1 MSAPPTASAPPV
13 GPVSPTPRGPSAPRK
28 SIHKR
33 KSILKRLTGS
43 DPIGMLLSAPYA
55 LFLAAVFVYPL
66 GLGIWIAFHKYSFS
80 APGAAVDRPFVGF
93 DNFVRALSD
102 PAVHAAFKHVGI
114 FLVIN
119 VPLTIGLALLLAAA
133 LNSAMRGVTF
143 FRVAYYVPYVTASV
157 ATVTVWLFMF
167 SERGVVNRFIGV
179 LAPDP
184 SWLTNSAWAMPM
196 IALYVTWK
204 QLGFFILLYLAA
216 LQGVSKELYEAAK
229 TDGANWWQSFRAVTW
244 PGVLPATSLVAMLAI
259 ITGANLFTEPY
270 LLTNGGGPN
279 GASTTPVLLIYQQ
292 AIQQNHPD
300 RASAIGIV
308 LVIGVLLLAW
318 ISRRLTEEK

>member
-1 MSAPPTASAPPV
+1 MSVSPQASAPPV
-13 GPVSPTPRGPSAPRK
+13 GSVSPTPPAPSAR
-28 SIHKR
+28 R
-33 KSILKRLTGS
+33 KSILKRLAGK
-43 DPIGMLLSAPYA
+43 DPVGALLSAPYA
-55 LFLAAVFVYPL
+55 LFLATVFVYPL
-66 GLGIWIAFHKYSFS
+66 GLGVWIAFHKYSFA
-80 APGAAVDRPFVGF
+80 APTAHVDRPFVGF

-102 PAVHAAFKHVGI
+102 PDVHAAFQHVGI

-119 VPLTIGLALLLAAA
+119 VPLTIALALLLAAA
-133 LNSAMRGVTF
+133 LNSAMRGMTF

-167 SERGVVNRFIGV
+167 SERGVVNRLLGGM
-179 LAPDP
+179 APDP
-184 SWLTNSAWAMPM
+184 SWLTNSGWAMPM

-229 TDGANWWQSFRAVTW
+229 TDGASWWQSFRAVTW
-244 PGVLPATSLVAMLAI
+244 PGVLPATSLVAMLAL

-308 LVIGVLLLAW
+308 LVVAVLLLAW
-318 ISRRLTEEK
+318 ISRRMTEEK

>member
-1 MSAPPTASAPPV
+1 MSAPPTASVSPV
-13 GPVSPTPRGPSAPRK
+13 GSDTSTPRARSGPRTSV
-28 SIHKR
+28 IKR
-33 KSILKRLTGS
+33 IVGR
-43 DPIGMLLSAPYA
+43 DPIGTLLSAPYA

-119 VPLTIGLALLLAAA
+119 VPLTIVLALLLAAA

-167 SERGVVNRFIGV
+167 SERGVVNGLIGG

-184 SWLTNSAWAMPM
+184 SWLTNSGWAMPM

-216 LQGVSKELYEAAK
+216 LQSVSKELYEAAK

-308 LVIGVLLLAW
+308 LVLGVLLLAW

>member
-1 MSAPPTASAPPV
+1 
-13 GPVSPTPRGPSAPRK
+13 
-28 SIHKR
+28 
-33 KSILKRLTGS
+33 
-43 DPIGMLLSAPYA
+43 
-55 LFLAAVFVYPL
+55 
-66 GLGIWIAFHKYSFS
+66 
-80 APGAAVDRPFVGF
+80 
-93 DNFVRALSD
+93 
-102 PAVHAAFKHVGI
+102 
-114 FLVIN
+114 
-119 VPLTIGLALLLAAA
+119 
-133 LNSAMRGVTF
+133 MRGVTF

-167 SERGVVNRFIGV
+167 SEGGVVNRFIGV

-259 ITGANLFTEPY
+259 IIGANLFTEPY

-300 RASAIGIV
+300 LSLIH
-308 LVIGVLLLAW
+308 
-318 ISRRLTEEK
+318 ISEPTRRTPNSYAVFCLKKKKGRYEFKYINE